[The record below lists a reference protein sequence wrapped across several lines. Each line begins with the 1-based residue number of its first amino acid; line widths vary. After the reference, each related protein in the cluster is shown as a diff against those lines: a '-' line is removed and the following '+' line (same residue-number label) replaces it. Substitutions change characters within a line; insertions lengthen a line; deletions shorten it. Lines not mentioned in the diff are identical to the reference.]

1 MAVVGGR
8 RSDRRE
14 RIREAFAAFHAAA
27 TATLGAAA
35 RIREAAAVEHAVAMV
50 EKWLR
55 EDGLEALRQQPG
67 MERVLAN
74 PRLAAAVAA
83 VEADRAREFGNWLE
97 GAPDELDEL
106 LAHAAPGSAGEPP
119 QGWLGSVGTADG
131 ASPAPELWRIGTA
144 RFDAGGR
151 PFGVGVPLL
160 DESHLQITSTPGSR
174 VRAEAMVESL
184 LMRVLSYFRPGRVQL
199 HVWDV
204 GQFTGSLP
212 GMYPLTRTGLLTVHD
227 PALLGPLLDEL
238 SDRIR
243 RVHTRVLVDG
253 RTSLRE
259 QASHTKERT
268 EPWVV
273 AVLLGNRQ
281 ALRDEDRRQLQRVA
295 RGGLACGVQLVLL
308 DVPMTMNAQ
317 VETVRFGDERVLCSM
332 TGPYATVTPDEP
344 LPRETVTAACHAV
357 VAGHL
362 EWQARIGSFQDL
374 LPRAGAWG
382 ADRSIAGLHAPLGF
396 ADGLPVPIALA
407 DASPHALIG
416 GPSGTGK
423 TNLILAMIASLAA
436 RYPPHEL
443 EFYLLDFKEG
453 VSFAQ
458 FAPGLRDTTW
468 LPHAR
473 LVGVNINTDREFGV
487 ALLQFLVDEMRRRAE
502 AAKAHEVTKLEEL
515 RAADPHGRWPRI
527 VAVVD
532 EFQYLFAERDAVT
545 RTATALL
552 EDVARRGRSQG
563 IHLVLASQDA
573 SGIEA
578 FWGRR
583 AIFEQFVLRIAL
595 PRARQV
601 LAERNDA
608 TLDLPRWHAVINP
621 ESGVRHGNEIAR
633 IPDATARGTVDRVQ
647 RILHEAYVD
656 GAWAD
661 GLFAPEVRDVHLRHS
676 AGGSARPRLFDGSRA
691 PEVDALLRGVDD
703 GGAVPRLVVGQCID
717 IDGSPAT
724 IAIPDVPARNLAVV
738 GPSAPDA
745 VPVLGA
751 AAISLADR
759 FGAGEIDLVIA
770 PLAPESGEPAARLA
784 EALTTPLRAPQTVGL
799 ADFPARV
806 AELAATVTARA
817 TAAAGGPDPEGAR
830 TPIFVVVFGADAADP
845 VLDRAGVEALRQ
857 VLRFGPEN
865 GVHVLG
871 WWRSIARLRSLLSM
885 SASIDDVGVVVALD
899 VQGTDLTPLLPG
911 MNLAWSPRPGRALF
925 FDRAQHARP
934 EVVIVP
940 STEGR
945 I

>member
-1 MAVVGGR
+1 
-8 RSDRRE
+8 
-14 RIREAFAAFHAAA
+14 
-27 TATLGAAA
+27 
-35 RIREAAAVEHAVAMV
+35 
-50 EKWLR
+50 
-55 EDGLEALRQQPG
+55 
-67 MERVLAN
+67 
-74 PRLAAAVAA
+74 
-83 VEADRAREFGNWLE
+83 
-97 GAPDELDEL
+97 
-106 LAHAAPGSAGEPP
+106 
-119 QGWLGSVGTADG
+119 
-131 ASPAPELWRIGTA
+131 
-144 RFDAGGR
+144 
-151 PFGVGVPLL
+151 
-160 DESHLQITSTPGSR
+160 
-174 VRAEAMVESL
+174 
-184 LMRVLSYFRPGRVQL
+184 
-199 HVWDV
+199 
-204 GQFTGSLP
+204 
-212 GMYPLTRTGLLTVHD
+212 
-227 PALLGPLLDEL
+227 
-238 SDRIR
+238 
-243 RVHTRVLVDG
+243 
-253 RTSLRE
+253 
-259 QASHTKERT
+259 
-268 EPWVV
+268 
-273 AVLLGNRQ
+273 
-281 ALRDEDRRQLQRVA
+281 
-295 RGGLACGVQLVLL
+295 
-308 DVPMTMNAQ
+308 
-317 VETVRFGDERVLCSM
+317 
-332 TGPYATVTPDEP
+332 
-344 LPRETVTAACHAV
+344 
-357 VAGHL
+357 
-362 EWQARIGSFQDL
+362 
-374 LPRAGAWG
+374 
-382 ADRSIAGLHAPLGF
+382 
-396 ADGLPVPIALA
+396 
-407 DASPHALIG
+407 
-416 GPSGTGK
+416 
-423 TNLILAMIASLAA
+423 
-436 RYPPHEL
+436 
-443 EFYLLDFKEG
+443 
-453 VSFAQ
+453 
-458 FAPGLRDTTW
+458 
-468 LPHAR
+468 
-473 LVGVNINTDREFGV
+473 
-487 ALLQFLVDEMRRRAE
+487 
-502 AAKAHEVTKLEEL
+502 
-515 RAADPHGRWPRI
+515 
-527 VAVVD
+527 
-532 EFQYLFAERDAVT
+532 
-545 RTATALL
+545 
-552 EDVARRGRSQG
+552 
-563 IHLVLASQDA
+563 
-573 SGIEA
+573 
-578 FWGRR
+578 
-583 AIFEQFVLRIAL
+583 
-595 PRARQV
+595 
-601 LAERNDA
+601 
-608 TLDLPRWHAVINP
+608 
-621 ESGVRHGNEIAR
+621 NEIAR